1 MRKWIVAS
9 VFVLALAIVTTS
21 WATGHQ
27 AAKVLDVKTMIG
39 VVPPYV
45 GSPTNAAL
53 TRGIQRPA
61 WLADRPGQEQAGEQR
76 RSRGRGRGARPRAAQ
91 DRIRCPRSRRSS
103 AALSIDSNGQAST
116 VNQVTDAFPATMPG
130 GDAEFDGSVSLP
142 SPCIAPI
149 VFVTTAGT
157 GLPHRRSRGPKP
169 RERGAA
175 NTGAPL
181 PLRNRARLAPRQ
193 SPS

>member
-1 MRKWIVAS
+1 MRKWMVAS

-27 AAKVLDVKTMIG
+27 GAKVLDFKTMVG

-53 TRGIQRPA
+53 TRGIQGAGAA
-61 WLADRPGQEQAGEQR
+61 WQIDRAKGKLRSNGDLEVEVKGLVLVSTGQNPLATFKAIV
-76 RSRGRGRGARPRAAQ
+76 S
-91 DRIRCPRSRRSS
+91 C
-103 AALSIDSNGQAST
+103 LSIDGNGQAVT
-116 VNQVTDAFPATMPG
+116 VNQLTDAFPATMPG

-142 SPCIAPI
+142 SPCIAPL

-157 GLPHRRSRGPKP
+157 TP
-169 RERGAA
+169 RWIAL
-175 NTGAPL
+175 TGT
-181 PLRNRARLAPRQ
+181 
-193 SPS
+193 